1 MMRRPPRSTRTYT
14 LVPYPTIFRS
24 LGESGTGL
32 DALLRLDLERG
43 AGLGRA
49 DEDCAGGDVAAEE
62 QPLRTPQHFD
72 AFHVEI
78 VERETRADDGK
89 DPVVEKADGRSAR
102 RDRVANGNSAD
113 RDAGGARVGARGFDT
128 DFRAQSV
135 RQAEAAD
142 IRILGY

>member
-49 DEDCAGGDVAAEE
+49 DEDRAGGDVAAEE

-78 VERETRADDGK
+78 VERETRADAGK
-89 DPVVEKADGRSAR
+89 DPVDEHADGRSAR
-102 RDRVANGNSAD
+102 RDRVANRHAEIG
-113 RDAGGARVGARGFDT
+113 
-128 DFRAQSV
+128 RAHV
-135 RQAEAAD
+135 
-142 IRILGY
+142 